1 MKSKFVHN
9 ALRVLMICAGAG
21 AGVAL
26 AFLCVQVHR
35 LTTASAALN
44 LGTLVLL
51 YGGMGGLGALLGH
64 LLSPWAVQWWERM
77 MSAVERH
84 MDDLSMAQLAAM
96 MAGLVTGL
104 LVAALLSQVL
114 RFLGD
119 SIFTLAASA
128 MLYLA
133 LGATGVS
140 VGRRR
145 TDDVAAML
153 SHLPLGRDRAGR
165 RRNPGAVPKLLDQTV
180 LQDGRLEAVLRSGF
194 LEGEMLTPAFVMDAL
209 HEAEQGSDGA
219 KQQLARC
226 ALAVAKKLEGSLRVV
241 TPGAESAGGQ
251 QSIVALAT
259 EQGASLVTNDP
270 ALLKAARAAGV
281 TAMSLNELACALR
294 MTVAAGD
301 VLSVALTRQGREP
314 EQGVGYLEDG
324 TMLVVEGGSGCI
336 GSTVEVTVTSV
347 LQTSAGRMV
356 FARMDEK

>member
-77 MSAVERH
+77 MSAAERF

-145 TDDVAAML
+145 TEDFAAML
-153 SHLPLGRDRAGR
+153 SHLPLGRERAGR

-219 KQQLARC
+219 KQQLARR
-226 ALAVAKKLEGSLRVV
+226 ALNAVKKLEGSLRVV
-241 TPGAESAGGQ
+241 TPGQESIGQ
-251 QSIVALAT
+251 QPIIALAA

-281 TAMSLNELACALR
+281 TALSLNELACALR

-324 TMLVVEGGSGCI
+324 TMLVVEGGSACI